1 MFAFIDET
9 GNTGARLL
17 DEAQPTFMTAALLT
31 RSDFDSR
38 FGQDV
43 RAVARAAGADEI
55 HAAVLGVGRL
65 ENLAEDLLRVIRK
78 AGPAFAI
85 ARVEKRYVVATKVFD
100 TLFDAYENKA
110 VPWHAYNIPTLR
122 MPLVFKV
129 AYILDDVAAV
139 AFIDA
144 LLDSN
149 DQRAWSKMA
158 DFCRLI
164 LPRVHDIPDARSREI
179 VTDALEWAAKNP
191 EALQFVHSDKVGR
204 KSHLPNIIGF
214 GNLLAAIEK
223 QSAHWGRQ
231 VEVIRHDRQHEFAA
245 GLKFWH
251 QMYSNARADVVEH
264 PFGGRMVLRRVFGS
278 TLEISDA
285 KASAGI
291 QIIDVILWLFAR
303 AQKTDLPPNCQAI
316 LDYVYSRGHLD
327 DFSFS
332 TAEAATTQSIFDI
345 ERRPLSAKMIED
357 GRKLRLDIEE
367 RRLAGMADFAQSK
380 QLSAKGGAQESN
392 PAK

>member
-1 MFAFIDET
+1 MFAYIDET
-9 GNTGARLL
+9 GNTGAKLL
-17 DEAQPTFMTAALLT
+17 DEAQPNFMTAALLT
-31 RSDFDSR
+31 RSDFDVR
-38 FGQDV
+38 FADDV
-43 RAVARAAGADEI
+43 RAIARALGADEI

-65 ENLAEDLLRVIRK
+65 EDIARDLLKVIRK

-100 TLFDAYENKA
+100 TLFDAFENKA
-110 VPWHAYNIPTLR
+110 VPWHAYNVPTLR

-144 LLDSN
+144 LMDSN
-149 DQRAWSKMA
+149 DQRARSKMA

-164 LPRVHDIPDARSREI
+164 LPRVNDIPDARSREI
-179 VTDALEWAAKNP
+179 VTNALEWAAENP

-223 QSAHWGRQ
+223 QSALWGRK

-245 GLKFWH
+245 GLTFWH
-251 QMYSNARADVVEH
+251 QMYSNALADVVEH

-278 TLEISDA
+278 RLEISEA
-285 KASAGI
+285 KASPGI
-291 QIIDVILWLFAR
+291 QIIDVILWLFSR
-303 AQKTDLPPNCQAI
+303 AQKTELPSNCQAI
-316 LDYVYSRGHLD
+316 LNYVYGRGHLD
-327 DFSFS
+327 DFSFL
-332 TAEAATTQSIFDI
+332 TAEAATAQHILDMES
-345 ERRPLSAKMIED
+345 RPLSADMIED
-357 GRKLRLDIEE
+357 GRKLRLEIEE
-367 RRLAGMADFAQSK
+367 RRLAGMAEYARSK
-380 QLSAKGGAQESN
+380 MLTAGDDAEV
-392 PAK
+392 PPHVA

>member
-1 MFAFIDET
+1 MFAYIDET
-9 GNTGARLL
+9 GNTGAKLL
-17 DEAQPTFMTAALLT
+17 DPAQPQFMTAALLT
-31 RSDFDSR
+31 RSDFDVR
-38 FGQDV
+38 FADDV
-43 RAVARAAGADEI
+43 RAIARAVGTDEI
-55 HAAVLGVGRL
+55 HAAVLGIGRL
-65 ENLAEDLLRVIRK
+65 EDIASDLLKIIKK
-78 AGPAFAI
+78 AGAAFAI

-100 TLFDAYENKA
+100 TLFDAFENKA

-129 AYILDDVAAV
+129 AYILDDVAAG

-144 LLDSN
+144 LMDSN
-149 DQRAWSKMA
+149 DQRAWAKMA
-158 DFCRLI
+158 DVCRLI
-164 LPRVHDIPDARSREI
+164 LPRINDIPDARSREI
-179 VTDALEWAAKNP
+179 LANALEWAAKNP

-223 QSAHWGRQ
+223 QSALWGRK

-251 QMYSNARADVVEH
+251 QMYSNAREEVVEH

-278 TLEISDA
+278 RLEISDA

-291 QIIDVILWLFAR
+291 QIIDVILWLFSR
-303 AQKTDLPPNCQAI
+303 AQKTQLPPNCQAI
-316 LDYVYSRGHLD
+316 LDYIYGRGHLD

-332 TAEAATTQSIFDI
+332 TAEAAATKLILETDRQSV
-345 ERRPLSAKMIED
+345 SAEMIED
-357 GRKLRLDIEE
+357 GRKLRLEIEE
-367 RRLAGMADFAQSK
+367 RRLAGMTDYAESK
-380 QLSAKGGAQESN
+380 GVTAREDGATST
-392 PAK
+392 PAT

>member
-1 MFAFIDET
+1 MFAYIDET
-9 GNTGARLL
+9 GNTGAKLL
-17 DEAQPTFMTAALLT
+17 DDAQQNFMTAALLT
-31 RSDFDSR
+31 RSDFDVR
-38 FGQDV
+38 FADDV
-43 RAVARAAGADEI
+43 RAIARALGTDEI
-55 HAAVLGVGRL
+55 HAADLGVGRL
-65 ENLAEDLLRVIRK
+65 EDIARDLLKVIRK

-100 TLFDAYENKA
+100 TLFDAFENKA
-110 VPWHAYNIPTLR
+110 VPWHAYNVPSLR

-144 LLDSN
+144 LMDRN

-164 LPRVHDIPDARSREI
+164 LPRVNDIPDVRSREI
-179 VTDALEWAAKNP
+179 VTNALEWAAENP

-223 QSAHWGRQ
+223 QSALWGRK

-278 TLEISDA
+278 RLEISDA

-291 QIIDVILWLFAR
+291 QIIDVILWLFSR
-303 AQKTDLPPNCQAI
+303 AQKTELPPNCQAI
-316 LDYVYSRGHLD
+316 LNYAYGRGHLD

-332 TAEAATTQSIFDI
+332 TAETAATELILDI
-345 ERRPLSAKMIED
+345 EGRPLSADMIED
-357 GRKLRLDIEE
+357 GRRLGLEIEQ
-367 RRLAGMADFAQSK
+367 RRLAGMADYAQSK
-380 QLSAKGGAQESN
+380 ELTAGDNAEAAT
-392 PAK
+392 PAA

>member
-9 GNTGARLL
+9 GNTGAKLL

-31 RSDFDSR
+31 RSDFDLR
-38 FGQDV
+38 FANHV
-43 RAVARAAGADEI
+43 RAIARTVGADEI
-55 HAAVLGVGRL
+55 HAAVLSVGRL
-65 ENLAEDLLRVIRK
+65 EDLAKDLLKVIRK

-100 TLFDAYENKA
+100 TLFDAFENKA

-144 LLDSN
+144 LMDRN

-158 DFCRLI
+158 DFCRLV
-164 LPRVHDIPDARSREI
+164 LARVNDIPDARSREI
-179 VTDALEWAAKNP
+179 VTNALEWAADNP

-223 QSAHWGRQ
+223 QSSLWGRK

-245 GLKFWH
+245 GLKF
-251 QMYSNARADVVEH
+251 
-264 PFGGRMVLRRVFGS
+264 
-278 TLEISDA
+278 
-285 KASAGI
+285 
-291 QIIDVILWLFAR
+291 
-303 AQKTDLPPNCQAI
+303 
-316 LDYVYSRGHLD
+316 
-327 DFSFS
+327 
-332 TAEAATTQSIFDI
+332 
-345 ERRPLSAKMIED
+345 
-357 GRKLRLDIEE
+357 
-367 RRLAGMADFAQSK
+367 
-380 QLSAKGGAQESN
+380 
-392 PAK
+392 